1 MDISTE
7 RLHTTFIL
15 CIIFL
20 GVMGA
25 QDPTPPDFLLDH
37 IPIYVAIV
45 VGMFLIQSIALKL
58 MGQPCL
64 PPSGLVFWY
73 GDTEGPGNSQHIA
86 DWYTFT
92 HILHGFL
99 FYFITYGLRLW
110 IPEVTVNYGYLIAL
124 ATASTWEI
132 VENTPCVINR
142 YRQTA
147 VAAGYNGDSVINSF
161 CDSIACTLGF
171 WISHFSPWWIIL
183 ILAIAEE
190 VLLAIIIRDN
200 LIINMIQIV
209 FSFKCISDWQAAK
222 IMDRVNTTDAEA
234 DKDGI

>member
-1 MDISTE
+1 MDTSII
-7 RLHTTFIL
+7 RLHTIFTL
-15 CIIFL
+15 CFLLL

-25 QDPTPPDFLLDH
+25 QDSPPADFLLDH
-37 IPIYVAIV
+37 IPIYAAIV
-45 VGMFLIQSIALKL
+45 IGMFLIQSIVLKL

-73 GDTEGPGNSQHIA
+73 GNTEGPGNSQHIS

-99 FYFITYGLRLW
+99 FYFITYGLGLLV
-110 IPEVTVNYGYLIAL
+110 PEVTVNYGYLIAL
-124 ATASTWEI
+124 ATAVTWEI

-161 CDSIACTLGF
+161 CDSVACTLGF
-171 WISHFSPWWIIL
+171 WISYFSPWWIIL
-183 ILAIAEE
+183 ILAILEE

-200 LIINMIQIV
+200 LLINIIQIV

-222 IMDRVNTTDAEA
+222 TMDRVKTTDNQT
-234 DKDGI
+234 D